1 MLWLLLKRE
10 NQISKAANTTI
21 ENFSES
27 HLEEVFAIEEYSN
40 LTPWRIQT
48 FQKVLENRTL
58 SFVIKSNSKI
68 IGFCIASAVHDE
80 CHLQNICVAKE
91 FKRQGLGKSM
101 LKTLTA
107 RCQVANL
114 KQVILEVRESNSA
127 AQNFYK
133 QCGFCEIGQRKNY
146 YKLGDGRRMQFLCA
160 YLLKSNFYRKVFKLI
175 IFNKT
180 IVTAISGKQNF

>member
-10 NQISKAANTTI
+10 NLILKAVNTTI

-27 HLEEVFAIEEYSN
+27 HLDEVFAIEEYSN
-40 LTPWRIQT
+40 PTPWRIQT

-58 SFVIKSNSKI
+58 SFVIKANNKI

-80 CHLQNICVAKE
+80 CHLQNICVDKE

-101 LKTLTA
+101 LETLTA
-107 RCQVANL
+107 RCEVANL
-114 KQVILEVRESNSA
+114 KQVILEVRASNSA

-133 QCGFCEIGQRKNY
+133 QSGFSEIGRRKDY
-146 YKLGDGRRMQFLCA
+146 YKLDDGRENAVLMCLSLEKQFL
-160 YLLKSNFYRKVFKLI
+160 
-175 IFNKT
+175 
-180 IVTAISGKQNF
+180 